1 VGRMGSSGGRL
12 LHGNACRNAVARM
25 TDRSEESRARD
36 RERSRKKRAAF
47 IAQGLRKGQSKPS
60 EEARKFVIHGIKDP
74 TYKRADREPTIPKR
88 GETRE
93 QRRARGSSIKGTPLA
108 LDLEERVRRRV
119 EAMDD

>member
-1 VGRMGSSGGRL
+1 
-12 LHGNACRNAVARM
+12 M

-47 IAQGLRKGQSKPS
+47 IAQGLRSDGTPHKGQSKPS